1 MVKALCYARVSTEEQ
16 AQQDRTSL
24 PYQRQQLLNYCTRK
38 GYEALEVIEDGG
50 YSGTTDKRPGLLR
63 MKQLAQDKAFDVLVA
78 YDSSRLAREPFIK
91 GVIKQQLRQAGIRIE
106 YIAETYDDTDAGE
119 MSEGVMDWLNWFV
132 ARQSAG
138 KAYAG
143 MHFLAEQGKLLPSYA
158 RLGYEWDRLD
168 EKGHKAK
175 GAQLVKNDKE
185 EAIVHL
191 IFDLYEKM
199 SQKKVALYLNEEGKR
214 LPCKSV
220 AWRQKW
226 GRSERLFSPTDIRD
240 IILDE
245 LYTGMVVWGRS
256 TSDKRRKPDPQ
267 RHWFRELQ
275 IITFEQFNRCQR
287 ISQERKIM
295 PMKSVGSPYL
305 YSGLLKCPYCGG
317 TTVGK
322 RQRHPDYS
330 GELTKRYGCRNYHNF
345 GRQGC
350 KGWSAFEQ
358 TITKA
363 VIPFLVDIFENK
375 LNLRQYVQEEA
386 QNMAWESQGDRANKV
401 QADIEAAAAEL
412 KRIQESVRHGIYT
425 PEEARTPVFESRER
439 IERGEKQLQAIK
451 NQGRISHELVD
462 AANSVCAD
470 IQASLQRLGGP
481 ELAEVVRQ
489 VFTRFT
495 IGKTGYGLTQ
505 KAWVET
511 YGFREDF
518 KQLLARSTTFASHTP
533 VSQANVERVL
543 ARVLDVFG
551 TQFGESHKSM
561 V

>member
-24 PYQRQQLLNYCTRK
+24 PYQRQQLLNYCAKK

-106 YIAETYDDTDAGE
+106 YIAESYDDTDAGE

-143 MHFLAEQGKLLPSYA
+143 LHFLAEQGKLLPSYA
-158 RLGYEWDRLD
+158 RLGYDWDKLD

-175 GAQLVKNDKE
+175 GAQLIKNDKE
-185 EAIVHL
+185 EALIHL

-199 SQKKVALYLNEEGKR
+199 SQKKVALYLNEQGKR

-226 GRSERLFSPTDIRD
+226 DRSERLFSPTDIRD

-245 LYTGMVVWGRS
+245 LYTGMIVWGRS

-267 RHWFRELQ
+267 RKWFPELQ

-287 ISQERKIM
+287 ISQERKIV
-295 PMKSVGSPYL
+295 PMKSVGSPYI

-317 TTVGK
+317 STVGK
-322 RQRHPDYS
+322 RQRHPDYG
-330 GELTKRYGCRNYHNF
+330 GELTKRYECRNYHNF

-375 LNLRQYVQEEA
+375 LPLHKYVEAEARNMHLEA
-386 QNMAWESQGDRANKV
+386 QEDKLGW
-401 QADIEAAAAEL
+401 IEAALQEAKVEL
-412 KRIQESVRHGIYT
+412 ARLQDGVRKGIFT
-425 PEEARTPVFESRER
+425 PDEAQLPALQARER
-439 IERGEKQLQAIK
+439 IERAQKQLDQSRQKVEVEHSLA
-451 NQGRISHELVD
+451 E
-462 AANSVCAD
+462 AAQLVCAD
-470 IQASLQRLGGP
+470 IPGALERLNGD
-481 ELAEVVRQ
+481 EVREVVRQ
-489 VFTRFT
+489 VVTSFT
-495 IGKTGYGLTQ
+495 IGKRGYGLTQ

-511 YGFREDF
+511 YEFRDDF
-518 KQLLARSTTFASHTP
+518 KLVLAQYTPFASHTP
-533 VSQANVERVL
+533 AWDIV
-543 ARVLDVFG
+543 
-551 TQFGESHKSM
+551 
-561 V
+561 